1 MTEEEKQDIIEQLKK
16 GAKRYTC
23 CCGETFSKMYN
34 FRKHLLKRHRKE
46 WDECFEKIKV
56 KSISTDK
63 NLGAHIIET
72 NDEYLFCYST
82 KNTFKLDASSKGIK
96 KEKKKK
102 SKKKKDQITY
112 ISFTSNKNIALP
124 SVFRPQDNIL
134 KEIKDEIPSS
144 TAIKVIN
151 KDENTEH
158 SDVKPNSGLSYR
170 SLSELIKN
178 GTKER
183 VRYKFCCA
191 ICKQMHYN
199 GYLYRKGNTERFVCK
214 YCADE
219 INKNDY
225 HTKLI
230 YTPMGNKR

>member
-1 MTEEEKQDIIEQLKK
+1 MTEEEKQNIIEQLKK

-96 KEKKKK
+96 KEKNKKK
-102 SKKKKDQITY
+102 QKKNIGQVVSDIEEWIVKEEKEIETFCKKKESKRPIITLESAHRTDKKV
-112 ISFTSNKNIALP
+112 IKPKKKWGNKRTFDDLFIPLTKHEAKTGI
-124 SVFRPQDNIL
+124 R
-134 KEIKDEIPSS
+134 KE
-144 TAIKVIN
+144 VIN
-151 KDENTEH
+151 KLQHTEKTKQANY
-158 SDVKPNSGLSYR
+158 VK
-170 SLSELIKN
+170 I
-178 GTKER
+178 
-183 VRYKFCCA
+183 
-191 ICKQMHYN
+191 
-199 GYLYRKGNTERFVCK
+199 
-214 YCADE
+214 
-219 INKNDY
+219 
-225 HTKLI
+225 I

>member
-1 MTEEEKQDIIEQLKK
+1 MTEEEKQNIIEQLKK

-82 KNTFKLDASSKGIK
+82 KNTFKLDTSSKGIK

-102 SKKKKDQITY
+102 KRPIITLESAFRSDKNTKTKKKK
-112 ISFTSNKNIALP
+112 ISVRTRRTSEDIFIPLTKQQEQKGEGERIAKATLP
-124 SVFRPQDNIL
+124 Q
-134 KEIKDEIPSS
+134 KIKKKKKAEY
-144 TAIKVIN
+144 
-151 KDENTEH
+151 
-158 SDVKPNSGLSYR
+158 VK
-170 SLSELIKN
+170 I
-178 GTKER
+178 
-183 VRYKFCCA
+183 
-191 ICKQMHYN
+191 
-199 GYLYRKGNTERFVCK
+199 
-214 YCADE
+214 
-219 INKNDY
+219 
-225 HTKLI
+225 I

>member
-63 NLGAHIIET
+63 ILGAHIIET

-82 KNTFKLDASSKGIK
+82 KNTFKLDASSNGIK
-96 KEKKKK
+96 REKKNIGQFVSDIEEWIVKEEKEIEALCKNSKK
-102 SKKKKDQITY
+102 SKKKRSVITLE
-112 ISFTSNKNIALP
+112 SA
-124 SVFRPQDNIL
+124 
-134 KEIKDEIPSS
+134 
-144 TAIKVIN
+144 
-151 KDENTEH
+151 
-158 SDVKPNSGLSYR
+158 YR
-170 SLSELIKN
+170 SDKKQKTKKKKISVRTRRTSEDIFIPLTKQQEQKGQGEKIAKAILPQKIK
-178 GTKER
+178 KKKKAEY
-183 VRYKFCCA
+183 VK
-191 ICKQMHYN
+191 I
-199 GYLYRKGNTERFVCK
+199 
-214 YCADE
+214 
-219 INKNDY
+219 
-225 HTKLI
+225 I

>member
-102 SKKKKDQITY
+102 KQKKNIGQVVSDIEEWIVKEEKEIEALCQNCKKKKRSIITLE
-112 ISFTSNKNIALP
+112 SAFRSDKNTKTKKKKTGGRTRRTSDDIFIPLTKQQEQKGEGGKIAKAILP
-124 SVFRPQDNIL
+124 Q
-134 KEIKDEIPSS
+134 KIKKKKKAEY
-144 TAIKVIN
+144 
-151 KDENTEH
+151 
-158 SDVKPNSGLSYR
+158 VK
-170 SLSELIKN
+170 I
-178 GTKER
+178 
-183 VRYKFCCA
+183 
-191 ICKQMHYN
+191 
-199 GYLYRKGNTERFVCK
+199 
-214 YCADE
+214 
-219 INKNDY
+219 
-225 HTKLI
+225 I